1 MVSGHSAI
9 PFQGSREL
17 WTGQNIRKCGILE
30 ACRGCRGESDTRTQ
44 KELRKGHNYMNVLV
58 VGGAGYIGSHA
69 VRRLMQREHTVW
81 VYDNCSLG
89 HAAAV
94 PASILLKGDLRDQEL
109 LTEILQEKQIEAVMH
124 FAAFASVPE
133 SLAEP
138 AKYYDNNVI
147 GTLRLLEAMR
157 AAEVWRIV
165 FSSTCATYG
174 IPEKPIIS
182 EDTPQRPI
190 NPYGFTKLTI
200 EQALEAYAQAY
211 GFGYAAFRY
220 FNAAGASPEGDMGED
235 HEPET
240 HLIPI
245 LLQVALGQRPHIAI
259 YGDDYPTPDGTCIRD
274 YIHVDDLSD
283 AHISALALLKSG
295 QGIRLNLGTGQ
306 GNSVQEVLAACRQ
319 VTGHAIPAVLAD
331 RRAGD
336 PPSLV
341 ADSRQAFELLGWK
354 PAYDQIEATVE
365 TAWRWHRDHPN
376 GYGG

>member
-1 MVSGHSAI
+1 
-9 PFQGSREL
+9 
-17 WTGQNIRKCGILE
+17 
-30 ACRGCRGESDTRTQ
+30 
-44 KELRKGHNYMNVLV
+44 MNVLV

-69 VRRLMQREHTVW
+69 VRRLLLNGHIVW

-94 PASILLKGDLRDQEL
+94 PENLLLQGDLRDQEK
-109 LTEILQEKQIEAVMH
+109 LTGILREKQIDAVMH

-133 SLAEP
+133 SIAEP
-138 AKYYDNNVI
+138 AKYYDNNVV

-174 IPEKPIIS
+174 IPEKSPIS
-182 EDTPQRPI
+182 EETPQRPI
-190 NPYGFTKLTI
+190 NPYGFTKLTM

-220 FNAAGASPEGDMGED
+220 FNAAGASPKGDLGED
-235 HEPET
+235 HNPET

-283 AHISALALLKSG
+283 AHIRALDLLEPG
-295 QGIRLNLGTGQ
+295 QGIRLNLGTGH
-306 GNSVQEVLAACRQ
+306 GCSVQEVLAACRQ
-319 VTGHAIPAVLAD
+319 VTGHPIPAVQAE

-336 PPSLV
+336 PPELV
-341 ADSRQAFELLGWK
+341 ADNRRALQLLGWE
-354 PAYDQIEATVE
+354 PAYPQIEATVE
-365 TAWRWHRDHPN
+365 TAWRWHQSHPA
-376 GYGG
+376 GYGD